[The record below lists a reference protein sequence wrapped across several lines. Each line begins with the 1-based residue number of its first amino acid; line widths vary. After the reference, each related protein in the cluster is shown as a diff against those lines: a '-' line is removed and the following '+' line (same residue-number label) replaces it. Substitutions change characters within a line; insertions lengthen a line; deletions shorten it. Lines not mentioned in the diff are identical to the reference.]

1 MKKEFTFTYV
11 CSVLEHP
18 VFKTLKFLYFRDM
31 RKHSFNQMLLGLAV
45 FDLVFVLCGVPVHI
59 SPIFGLENWLYAWLY
74 AYFLYP
80 FTAVSLTGSIYMTMA
95 VTIER

>member
-1 MKKEFTFTYV
+1 M
-11 CSVLEHP
+11 SVFEHP
-18 VFKTLKFLYFRDM
+18 VFKTLQFVYFRDM